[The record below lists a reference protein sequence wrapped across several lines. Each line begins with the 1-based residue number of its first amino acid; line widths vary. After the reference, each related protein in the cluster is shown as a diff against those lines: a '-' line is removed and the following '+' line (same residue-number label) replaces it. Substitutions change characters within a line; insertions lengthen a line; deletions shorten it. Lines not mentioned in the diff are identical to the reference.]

1 MNHLLFSLPLVGVYN
16 YVKVNFTCD
25 ISKLIS
31 QVKSLF
37 RI

>member
-1 MNHLLFSLPLVGVYN
+1 MNQLLFPLPPVGVYN

-25 ISKLIS
+25 KSKLIS